1 VTAYFAILEKKYKPS
16 LRIYRTSASTEHME
30 DNSASG
36 NPTHPVT
43 EMAEKTSENSE
54 RTRHLPSA
62 PVPVFHRFSELPKE
76 IRIMIYDFAFSADW
90 GIKLVGGIGLE
101 SEYPLPVSLRS
112 ATTVYRNIRERSRI
126 TTGLLRV
133 NRQMYHEAVEQLY
146 RSGNTMII
154 PFNHLDALLKF
165 ARKPT
170 GFRPH
175 QFLRPPSFP
184 FLERAC
190 IHSRELDTRSW
201 YTAYDRER
209 ASLSTPWDNWEIATT
224 MMKLRRAGGIHIKHL
239 VLSVGHGQLEKWRDI
254 PKWIHQSG
262 ITGVESFTIKA
273 WQFQRCK
280 AISSANRYRNTCSW
294 RDLIGLKVWMKSRE
308 CRRLVE
314 DFGLIF
320 APTIK
325 VWITEKCI
333 RYMEIQWSSKVS
345 AGGSNGENAHG
356 TAEDIDKIPTM
367 QKLESQEFQPHTLT
381 LRNIFPHATIQVI
394 EGQDVVL
401 EVSSQGWDYTEKAT
415 DERREW
421 LKRAEEA
428 RNAEWV

>member
-1 VTAYFAILEKKYKPS
+1 
-16 LRIYRTSASTEHME
+16 ME

-62 PVPVFHRFSELPKE
+62 PEPVFHRFWELPKE

-101 SEYPLPVSLRS
+101 SEYPLQVSLRS

-175 QFLRPPSFP
+175 QFLGPPSFP

-201 YTAYDRER
+201 YTAYDRKGV
-209 ASLSTPWDNWEIATT
+209 AIYA
-224 MMKLRRAGGIHIKHL
+224 
-239 VLSVGHGQLEKWRDI
+239 VGQLGDSDHNDEA
-254 PKWIHQSG
+254 Q
-262 ITGVESFTIKA
+262 TGRGNPYQTS
-273 WQFQRCK
+273 
-280 AISSANRYRNTCSW
+280 
-294 RDLIGLKVWMKSRE
+294 
-308 CRRLVE
+308 
-314 DFGLIF
+314 
-320 APTIK
+320 
-325 VWITEKCI
+325 
-333 RYMEIQWSSKVS
+333 
-345 AGGSNGENAHG
+345 
-356 TAEDIDKIPTM
+356 
-367 QKLESQEFQPHTLT
+367 
-381 LRNIFPHATIQVI
+381 
-394 EGQDVVL
+394 
-401 EVSSQGWDYTEKAT
+401 
-415 DERREW
+415 
-421 LKRAEEA
+421 RAERGSWTTGEVERHSEMDSPVRHHGGRILHYQGLA
-428 RNAEWV
+428 VPALQSDFFC